1 MSVPEAK
8 RKMGT
13 VDFTEFLIFFLHF
26 LSVRKSL
33 DLCHLVE
40 HLPLISA
47 FFSYFKNLTLLSHF
61 QNAPDFSLILH
72 YPEDQLQPNRTTDF
86 SYLPTLLRPVP
97 GTSFSPLSMHLTP
110 SFSKIWMKSCIF
122 QSLFWICPNYPDE
135 KSLKNKNIVE
145 YSC

>member
-26 LSVRKSL
+26 FFVSEKITGFVPPGRTSSSNF
-33 DLCHLVE
+33 C
-40 HLPLISA
+40 

-72 YPEDQLQPNRTTDF
+72 YPEDYVATQPIN
-86 SYLPTLLRPVP
+86 
-97 GTSFSPLSMHLTP
+97 
-110 SFSKIWMKSCIF
+110 
-122 QSLFWICPNYPDE
+122 
-135 KSLKNKNIVE
+135 
-145 YSC
+145 

>member
-26 LSVRKSL
+26 FVSEKITGFVPPGRTSSSNF
-33 DLCHLVE
+33 C
-40 HLPLISA
+40 

-72 YPEDQLQPNRTTDF
+72 YPEDYVATQPIN
-86 SYLPTLLRPVP
+86 
-97 GTSFSPLSMHLTP
+97 
-110 SFSKIWMKSCIF
+110 
-122 QSLFWICPNYPDE
+122 
-135 KSLKNKNIVE
+135 
-145 YSC
+145 